1 MMQKSVKLPFLDNPA
16 EVFVRDNGHTVVI
29 VNKPG
34 ELVNIST
41 WVRTGSLNEADEI
54 SGISHFLEHLMFKGT
69 PKHPAGEF
77 DRTLEA
83 MGAVVNAATWKDY
96 TFYYVTLPLGKD
108 NKNFYKALEL
118 HADMMLNA
126 LIPQEEIGPVFDYDN
141 ESPSEKRERYVVIEE
156 IKMRDDQPWSKTYNN
171 LNSIM
176 YTSHPYKKDVIGT
189 EQIIAQMPRDTI
201 YAYYKERYSPNNFI
215 TIIVGGID
223 KQEAFKAVEE
233 NFVFENTD
241 EALLQEF
248 DNESEQIAPR
258 IVENKANINT
268 GFAMMGF
275 HGPRA
280 SELKESIALDMLSII
295 LGEGKSS
302 RLYQNL
308 IEKPPVPIFN
318 IVGSGQ
324 YEMKEGNTF
333 FVQSNFLPDKKD
345 EAVEALKNEIIMLSQ
360 EKVTEQEFI
369 KARKKLKIRFAEK
382 SETVS
387 EIGDSIGEFFT
398 VCGDIKYYA
407 DYLPAVESV
416 TKDDILACAKK
427 YLDLNKASISILI
440 PN

>member
-1 MMQKSVKLPFLDNPA
+1 MMQKSVRLPFLDNPA
-16 EVFVRDNGHTVVI
+16 EVCVRDNGHTVVI

-41 WVRTGSLNEADEI
+41 WVRTGSLNENNEI

-69 PKHPAGEF
+69 PEHPAGEF

-96 TFYYVTLPLGKD
+96 TFYYVTLPKGKE
-108 NKNFYKALEL
+108 NQNFRKALEL

-126 LIPQEEIGPVFDYDN
+126 LIPDEEIGPVFDYDN

-201 YAYYKERYSPNNFI
+201 YAYYKERYSPKNFI

-223 KQEAFKAVEE
+223 TQEAYNAVEE
-233 NFVFENTD
+233 KFVFENTN

-248 DNESEQIAPR
+248 DKEPEQTEPR

-308 IEKPPVPIFN
+308 IEKPSLPIFN

-360 EKVTEQEFI
+360 EKVTDQEFI

-398 VCGDIKYYA
+398 VCGDIKYYT